1 MLSEAY
7 EYFGCNTADVF
18 VISVNLGESNAACIQ
33 FDETYG
39 IEFPCLSG
47 NEGGG
52 TAVNNTYGISAYPT
66 YILIAPDHTI
76 VEQDM
81 WPIASVQ
88 TFKNYFQSHG
98 IQASPCG
105 STLTASFTAD
115 DYTVCQS
122 SQVQFSDAST
132 GNPTSWSWTFEGGT
146 PATSNL
152 QNPLVTYDVAGS
164 WNVTLDVSNGT
175 SNNTI
180 TSPDIIL
187 VDPPPVAFAGPDG
200 ETCIN
205 EAFTLVDASAQ
216 NAFMISWVVTS
227 GFGTLDN
234 SSSLNPTYTPAA
246 GDVGITVLLTM
257 NAYGTG
263 GCSTEISSSTL
274 SLSVHGLPDVTLQA
288 FDTVCYEWQSF
299 ELTGGFPAGG
309 YYSGTGV
316 AYGWFDPATAG
327 IGTHTITYAYS
338 DANDCEKSV
347 EGIMEVTSCVGLTEP
362 EHSFYSIY
370 PNPTAGNIS
379 VDLKKEGEYSLQII
393 NPNGSIVFD
402 KKIQKSMVISL
413 NGLEDGLY
421 MLKIN
426 NGIESYIQKLTVLK
440 D

>member
-18 VISVNLGESNAACIQ
+18 VISVNRGESNAACIQ

-47 NEGGG
+47 IEGGG
-52 TAVNNTYGISAYPT
+52 TAVNNTYGIAAYPT

-88 TFKNYFQSHG
+88 TFKNYFQEHG

-105 STLTASFTAD
+105 STLTAGFTAD

-122 SQVQFSDAST
+122 SQVQFSDASL

-152 QNPLVTYDVAGS
+152 QNPLVSYNVAGS
-164 WNVTLDVSNGT
+164 WNVTLNVSNGT
-175 SNNTI
+175 TNNSI

-205 EAFTLVDASAQ
+205 DAFPLVAASAQ
-216 NAFMISWVVTS
+216 SASMISWIVTV

-234 SSSLNPTYTPAA
+234 SSSLNPIYTPAS
-246 GDVGITVLLTM
+246 GDEGNQVILTM

-263 GCSTEISSSTL
+263 GCNSEISTSTMNL
-274 SLSVHGLPDVTLQA
+274 AVFGLPDVTLQP
-288 FDTVCYEWQSF
+288 FDTVCYEWQAF
-299 ELTGGFPAGG
+299 ELTGGLPEGG

-327 IGTHTITYAYS
+327 IGTHPITYTYS
-338 DANDCEKSV
+338 DAFGCENFA
-347 EGIMEVTSCVGLTEP
+347 EALMEVTSCVGISEQ
-362 EHSFYSIY
+362 EHNFYSIY
-370 PNPTAGNIS
+370 PNPTSGNIS

-393 NPNGSIVFD
+393 GTNGSIVFD
-402 KKIQKSMVISL
+402 KKIQKSTIISL

-421 MLKIN
+421 MVKMS
-426 NGIESYIQKLTVLK
+426 NGIESYIQKLMLLK
-440 D
+440 E